1 MRSITDSS
9 SLSSKKP
16 MPRTVTC
23 CTIVRCAGSA
33 VGGCFSGPTRCVRS
47 WPPSLES
54 KGFSFPE
61 LRDPAWCCDFAFAVD
76 LTGHLNT
83 LNTSLQMK
91 NLLVSDMVSKIKTF
105 CVKLMLWEGQ
115 LCGGDFSHFER
126 LASCDSPQRVVGR
139 YADVIGALKKEFVGR
154 FKDFDA
160 SSQPLQLCS
169 TPFDVDPTDVGSD
182 LQMELIELHCDEQLK
197 SRFVAMTPLDF
208 WRSQALTFPRLA
220 DNARRVA
227 ALFGSTDVCEQL
239 FSRMKLVKSRTR
251 APTHG

>member
-1 MRSITDSS
+1 MLQRAYE
-9 SLSSKKP
+9 L
-16 MPRTVTC
+16 REELVT
-23 CTIVRCAGSA
+23 
-33 VGGCFSGPTRCVRS
+33 F
-47 WPPSLES
+47 LES

-76 LTGHLNT
+76 LTGHLNI

-91 NLLVSDMVSKIKTF
+91 NLLVSDMVSKIKAF
-105 CVKLMLWEGQ
+105 RVKLMLWEGQ
-115 LCGGDFSHFER
+115 LRGGDFSHFER
-126 LASCDSPQRVVGR
+126 LVSCDPPQRVVGR
-139 YADVIGALKKEFVGR
+139 YADVIGALKEEFVDR

-197 SRFVAMTPLDF
+197 SRFVTMTPLDF
-208 WRSQALTFPRLA
+208 WQSQAARTFPRLA

-227 ALFGSTDVCEQL
+227 ALFGSTFVCEQL
-239 FSRMKLVKSRTR
+239 FSRMKLAKSRTR
-251 APTHG
+251 RRPSPVCERCCA